1 MSIGIEFYDLGKYLN
16 AYIEKIEGRK
26 TLIYY
31 IYSKLNETVLLAE
44 IKWYAPWRKYCFFPE
59 DDIVFDNKCLK
70 EILDFINFLNEKHK
84 KGIDKL

>member
-16 AYIEKIEGRK
+16 AYIEEIEGRK
-26 TLIYY
+26 TPIYY
-31 IYSKLNETVLLAE
+31 IYSKLDETVLLAE